1 MSDKPM
7 TAREKFEELVWSAV
21 LGLVL
26 LGFLAGMSGLIVWG
40 RL

>member
-1 MSDKPM
+1 MSEQPQ
-7 TAREKFEELVWSAV
+7 TAWEKCEELVWSAV

-26 LGFLAGMSGLIVWG
+26 LGFLALMSGCIVWG